1 MSSILTIISLQS
13 ARIEAPGLSREII
26 SVLEKVKKAGKKSL
40 IFYSRRGNARAWI
53 CADCGHYE
61 KCPHCDI
68 AFAYHTTPTKRLICH
83 QCSQAAPFPIVCPSC
98 HGSRINPVWVGIQQI
113 EENLTI
119 LLPKDT
125 RVLRI
130 DSDTREKTEI
140 LYSRINT
147 SDIILTTQIG
157 GSIVH
162 PSIGAVIWLS
172 FELNLSI
179 PSYHIE
185 EDIYNEISYYKKQ
198 WLPLY
203 IQTFT
208 PDHPLLREIMDGN
221 TRSFLTYLSR
231 ERIDFRYPPFA
242 EFVTIRVHDE
252 QEKKVEDIM
261 RKLINK
267 IGLLKKNS
275 TFLAFDT
282 DIRERYGGEWQQK
295 IILKDKDLS
304 YILRDLEVE
313 IVRNRSVTLEWS

>member
-1 MSSILTIISLQS
+1 M
-13 ARIEAPGLSREII
+13 
-26 SVLEKVKKAGKKSL
+26 
-40 IFYSRRGNARAWI
+40 
-53 CADCGHYE
+53 
-61 KCPHCDI
+61 
-68 AFAYHTTPTKRLICH
+68 
-83 QCSQAAPFPIVCPSC
+83 
-98 HGSRINPVWVGIQQI
+98 NPVGVGIQQI
-113 EENLTI
+113 EENLAK
-119 LLPKDT
+119 LVPKDT

-130 DSDTREKTEI
+130 DSDTREKSAD
-140 LYSRINT
+140 LYNQINS
-147 SDIILTTQIG
+147 SDIIITTQIG

-162 PSIGAVIWLS
+162 PDIGAVIWLS

-198 WLPLY
+198 WLQLY
-203 IQTFT
+203 IQTST
-208 PDHPLLREIMDGN
+208 PDDPLLREIIDGN
-221 TRSFLTYLSR
+221 TRTFLTYLSR

-252 QEKKVEDIM
+252 QAKKVEDIM

-282 DIRERYGGEWQQK
+282 EIRERYGGEWQQK